1 MPRSPA
7 RIPTLKKTRV
17 WHVGSPLAARR
28 KAASSLEGTSFSV
41 SEHPRAWT
49 RIAKLGGSP
58 TFMFTRRDGKP
69 GVFVNRHALSKAAE
83 NALLTGSGLVTTTKV
98 YVLREETS
106 DEDGEDMVLE
116 SVFPTRAKAEE
127 AADPDALEDGYATIV
142 ERAGWKATPELLRRW
157 AQVFTG
163 DLDMFAGEF
172 ALMEAVEALGLYDG
186 MWWKEDL
193 DPWSLSAPRGGIFQS
208 KLAEWTH
215 VGEDAPTYVEAVETW
230 DEE

>member
-1 MPRSPA
+1 MKRLL
-7 RIPTLKKTRV
+7 TLKKARV
-17 WHVGSPLAARR
+17 WHVGSPRAARR
-28 KAASSLEGTSFSV
+28 KVVSSLEGTSFSV

-49 RIAKLGGSP
+49 KIARLGGSS
-58 TFMFTRRDGKP
+58 TFMLTRKDGKP
-69 GVFVNRHALSKAAE
+69 GVFVNRYALSKDAE
-83 NALLTGSGLVTTTKV
+83 NALLAGSGLVTPTKV

-106 DEDGEDMVLE
+106 DENGEDTVLE
-116 SVFPTRAKAEE
+116 SVFPTLAKAEE

-142 ERAGWKATPELLRRW
+142 ERDGWKATPELNRRW

-208 KLAEWTH
+208 RLPAWGAVGAENL
-215 VGEDAPTYVEAVETW
+215 TYVEAVETW
-230 DEE
+230 DEESP